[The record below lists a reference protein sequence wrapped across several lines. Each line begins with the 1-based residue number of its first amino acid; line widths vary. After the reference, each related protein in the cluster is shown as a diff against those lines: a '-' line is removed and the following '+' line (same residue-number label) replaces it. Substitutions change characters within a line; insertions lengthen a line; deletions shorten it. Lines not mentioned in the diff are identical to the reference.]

1 MTNIGNIYDFF
12 NFVTD
17 KYRNEYLSPE
27 EVSAA
32 LDIAQNTLWQNYVG
46 KRNSGNELAL
56 VALRPFYAS
65 STVTTNSAGSVAYP
79 SLFAEMNG
87 VYTNINGV
95 TTTVREVLYNELTD
109 NINSVIY
116 PIVKYPVYIKKS
128 TTITYYPNEVKS
140 LDLEYLTK
148 PTTPV
153 MGYTTTT
160 NGIVYDPLTS
170 TQLQFDTQY
179 YYEIILLAMP
189 YVGVNLSNQEVSG
202 LIDLFAINKDNGS
215 DGN

>member
-1 MTNIGNIYDFF
+1 MTNIGDIYNFF

-17 KYRNEYLSPE
+17 KYRNGYISPE
-27 EVSAA
+27 EFSAA
-32 LDIAQNTLWQNYVG
+32 LDVAQNTLWQNYIG

-56 VALRPFYAS
+56 IALRPFYDS
-65 STVTTNSAGSVAYP
+65 STVTTNSSGFVLYP
-79 SLFAEMNG
+79 SLYAEMQA
-87 VYTNINGV
+87 VYTSIDGV
-95 TTTVREVLYNELTD
+95 KKNVRDILYNELTD
-109 NINSVIY
+109 ALDSVIY
-116 PIVKYPVYIKKS
+116 PVAKYPVYIKKQ
-128 TTITYYPNEVKS
+128 TGIVYYPLGVKS
-140 LDLEYLTK
+140 LDIEYIKK

-160 NGIVYDPLTS
+160 NSIVYNPVTS
-170 TQLQFDTQY
+170 VQLQFDTQY

-202 LIDLFAINKDNGS
+202 LIDLFTINKDNGS